1 LQHGISKPKVYT
13 DGTIRWCQLAST
25 SSEEPAT
32 VHEALADP
40 RWVTT
45 MNAEHQALM
54 KNKTWR
60 LMPPPKGK
68 NIIGCKW
75 VYKIK
80 RRADGS
86 ADRYKARL
94 VAKGYKQR
102 YGIDY
107 EDTFSPVVKAATI
120 RIILSV
126 AMSRGWSLRQL
137 DVQNAFLHGVLEEEV
152 YMHQPPGYVDP
163 RHPGYV
169 CKLDKALYGL
179 KQAPRAWYARLCGK
193 LQRLGF
199 VPSKA
204 DTSLFYYSK
213 GDHTLFVLVYVDD
226 IIVASSSQHATDA
239 FLADLLG
246 DFALKDLG
254 DLHFFLGIEVKRG
267 HGGLTLTQERY
278 AMDILKRWG
287 MQSCKSVDTPLSPS
301 KKLSIE
307 SGDKLGPDDS
317 TKYRS
322 MVGALQY
329 LTLTRPDIAFAVN
342 KVCQFLH
349 APTTVHW
356 SAVKRILRYV
366 SGTINLGL
374 HIRRSKSMLVSAFS
388 DADWAGCIDDRR

>member
-1 LQHGISKPKVYT
+1 MGDVTGVPGGDESAVGSVPCLQQHDAVALSLVGAGSSTSVHVGTRSSSSSLLPQSDPMVGAQAAPELSSPVASPTPPAPEHQQQPQRAVTRLQHGISKPKVYT

-40 RWVTT
+40 RRVTA

-86 ADRYKARL
+86 VDRYKARL

-179 KQAPRAWYARLCGK
+179 KQAPHAWYARLCGK

-204 DTSLFYYSK
+204 DTYLFYYSK

-239 FLADLLG
+239 FLADL
-246 DFALKDLG
+246 
-254 DLHFFLGIEVKRG
+254 
-267 HGGLTLTQERY
+267 
-278 AMDILKRWG
+278 
-287 MQSCKSVDTPLSPS
+287 
-301 KKLSIE
+301 
-307 SGDKLGPDDS
+307 
-317 TKYRS
+317 
-322 MVGALQY
+322 
-329 LTLTRPDIAFAVN
+329 
-342 KVCQFLH
+342 
-349 APTTVHW
+349 
-356 SAVKRILRYV
+356 
-366 SGTINLGL
+366 
-374 HIRRSKSMLVSAFS
+374 
-388 DADWAGCIDDRR
+388 